1 MNQLHGERENY
12 EKQLLTLVQQQEK
25 ILQER
30 EGINGPNSTQ
40 HNLFANHMSS
50 DARKRVFRVSD
61 QVRRKPTCRVLALRR
76 REIALSVKRKQR
88 R

>member
-30 EGINGPNSTQ
+30 EGIKGPNSTQ
-40 HNLFANHMSS
+40 LNLFGNHMSS
-50 DARKRVFRVSD
+50 DARKPVFGVSD
-61 QVRRKPTCRVLALRR
+61 QVRHKPTCTVS
-76 REIALSVKRKQR
+76 EKG
-88 R
+88 